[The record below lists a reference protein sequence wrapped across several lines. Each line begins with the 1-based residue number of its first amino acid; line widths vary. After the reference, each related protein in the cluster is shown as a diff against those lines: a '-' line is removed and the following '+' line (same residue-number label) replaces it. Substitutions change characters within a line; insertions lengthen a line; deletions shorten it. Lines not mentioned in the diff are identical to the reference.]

1 MVAQLEGS
9 SNLPSEDGLFGG
21 DHRNQHTRV
30 EKKRGNRGGA
40 MNRKG
45 NWSGKGTGKDG
56 KNGKSMDWVPDYG
69 KAKGKGNKSKGKN
82 HHGKSDYAKGG
93 KGKNSEIP
101 K

>member
-1 MVAQLEGS
+1 MVFSGASTGTS
-9 SNLPSEDGLFGG
+9 
-21 DHRNQHTRV
+21 TRWV

-40 MNRKG
+40 MNKKG
-45 NWSGKGTGKDG
+45 NWNGKGTGKDG
-56 KNGKSMDWVPDYG
+56 KNGKPTDWVSDYG